1 MTKCDFCKYFE
12 PTQGCHWAAFSLR
25 EDNCETAIKRMEAA
39 LASIGTAVQFMPM
52 TFQDKGVR
60 E

>member
-1 MTKCDFCKYFE
+1 MTKCDFCIYSE
-12 PTQGCHWAAFSLR
+12 PLEGCYWVSQSLR
-25 EDNCETAIKRMEAA
+25 EDNCEIAIKRMEAA
-39 LASIGTAVQFMPM
+39 LTSIGTAGQFISM

>member
-12 PTQGCHWAAFSLR
+12 PIEGCYWAAYSSR
-25 EDNCETAIKRMEAA
+25 EEDCEIAIRRMEAA
-39 LASIGTAVQFMPM
+39 LASIGTTGQFMPM